1 MLVVPSEVA
10 AWAKFRLG
18 HVSPGTDACQ
28 FTRTANSFASLD
40 RTGDSPSEKQFMMSS
55 GRGSTGLGRRLTQ
68 FQTVVSAR
76 STVPATR
83 SSRLLRRIEPPAIF
97 SA

>member
-1 MLVVPSEVA
+1 
-10 AWAKFRLG
+10 
-18 HVSPGTDACQ
+18 
-28 FTRTANSFASLD
+28 
-40 RTGDSPSEKQFMMSS
+40 MMSS